1 MFFISMV
8 AFFTTI
14 PPSEHCYFEHL
25 PHVSS
30 DLLRS
35 LKICICAY
43 LKFLFQLVSSFSDPC
58 QVYFLALQS
67 AAASQLLLFFLFEFL
82 IPLEVSVTR
91 GQWYGSGKKEE
102 IWNLSLFFLLGG
114 LGLRR
119 GGLRTEA
126 SLDLQSKL
134 HQSPFPLLLL
144 WWPFSLRNPGSS
156 AMYCSSAWGHPLIT
170 S

>member
-14 PPSEHCYFEHL
+14 PPTEYCYFEHL

-30 DLLRS
+30 VLLRS

-43 LKFLFQLVSSFSDPC
+43 LKFLFQLVSSISDPC

-82 IPLEVSVTR
+82 IPLEGSVTR

-114 LGLRR
+114 LGLRCGISGQR
-119 GGLRTEA
+119 PPWTCNLNSTNPHFL
-126 SLDLQSKL
+126 SSSSDDLFPWETLVALPCTALL
-134 HQSPFPLLLL
+134 HEVIL
-144 WWPFSLRNPGSS
+144 W
-156 AMYCSSAWGHPLIT
+156 
-170 S
+170 